1 MSGLEGT
8 VIELSLRRTWR
19 NAGAPSDGGAGTLA
33 NIAEAGDLLIDF
45 TNTTLYQNT
54 NTQSSPT
61 WTLLGAGSS
70 PGLVGD
76 MAANGTGTANV
87 IGVDAGF
94 SPADHVHKIGE
105 HAHSAAPKGSPIVLA
120 ALGAGIFTADATGRG
135 KFATDFVDATI
146 LGDGAVDDADKFGAG
161 ALSADATGRAVM
173 ASDFFNAATAADKFE
188 DSSIPGAKV
197 NFSFGVTPVTI
208 VPDATGA
215 EGSSASVAR
224 ADHTHGLTAATPDAT
239 YSLAAAAAEGSAST
253 FLRSDA
259 VFLARLANDVDFVGR
274 NAVDGADVNAW
285 KLSAQDLFHISTVSY
300 EVGTANLTT
309 FTVSNPGAPRTIT
322 FADPGG
328 ADSVAY
334 LDTTQILTNKSL
346 TAPTITGG
354 TAIELTALSV
364 RSTAGN
370 DLLFAST
377 EALGADRTLEFDVSD
392 ANKKITLTGDFTM
405 SGAFGLTL
413 TITNTTDVTL
423 PITGTLA
430 TLAGSEALTNKT
442 ITAMAGNMNMTDQ
455 TLEGSTAAD
464 GDLTL
469 AATTSGT
476 TDAAYIVAEHAL
488 DSSIGGLATSV
499 VAGAV
504 GDGSFVVTAPP
515 NGMMAIDSANGR
527 LYFKYGAAWHYT
539 AQTAGIQIPVEEI
552 GDMKVGDEIYCEID
566 KVMSDGAMHALW
578 RVR

>member
-1 MSGLEGT
+1 MS
-8 VIELSLRRTWR
+8 VIEGDFTLRRTWR
-19 NAGAPSDGGAGTLA
+19 VAGAPSDGGAGTLFNVA
-33 NIAEAGDLLIDF
+33 DAGDLLIDI
-45 TNTTLYQNT
+45 TNKTLYQNT
-54 NTQSSPT
+54 NTSASPT

-76 MAANGTGTANV
+76 MAANGTATANV

-94 SPADHVHKIGE
+94 SPADHVHKIGD
-105 HAHSAAPKGSPIVLA
+105 HDHSDNTKGNALVIG
-120 ALGAGIFTADATGRG
+120 ALGAGFFTADATGRG
-135 KFATDFVDATI
+135 KFAAEFIDATI

-161 ALSADATGRAVM
+161 ALAASATGRAVM
-173 ASDFFNAATAADKFE
+173 ASNFFDAATAADKFA
-188 DSSIPGAKV
+188 DSAIPGAKV
-197 NFSFGVTPVTI
+197 NFSFGVTPTTI
-208 VPDATGA
+208 VPDASGA
-215 EGSSASVAR
+215 EGSNASVSR
-224 ADHTHGLTAATPDAT
+224 ADHTHGLSANAPDAT

-253 FLRSDA
+253 FMRSDA
-259 VFLARLANDVDFVGR
+259 ALLARLANDVDFVGR
-274 NAVDGADVNAW
+274 NAADNADVAVW
-285 KLSAQDLFHISTVSY
+285 KISAADIFHISTASY

-346 TAPTITGG
+346 TAPAITGG

-377 EALGADRTLEFDVSD
+377 EALGADRTLDINMAD
-392 ANKKITLTGDFTM
+392 ANRSITLTGDFAM
-405 SGAFGLTL
+405 SGAFNLTL
-413 TITNTTDVTL
+413 TTTGGTDVTL
-423 PITGTLA
+423 PTTGTLA
-430 TLAGSEALTNKT
+430 TLAGTEALSGKT
-442 ITAMAGNMNMTDQ
+442 ITGMAGNMNMTDQ
-455 TLEGSTAAD
+455 TLEGSIAAD
-464 GDLTL
+464 GNLTL

-476 TDAAYIVAEHAL
+476 TDAAYVFANHAI
-488 DSSIGGLATSV
+488 DSSTGGLATSV

-515 NGMMAIDSANGR
+515 NGMVAIDSANGR
-527 LYFKYGAAWHYT
+527 FYFKYGAAWHYV
-539 AQTAGIQIPVEEI
+539 AQTAGIQVPVEEI
-552 GDMKVGDEIYCEID
+552 GDMKIGDEIYCVID